1 MNDIHDTLGG
11 GNPAPSTSSM
21 HPSYPPPHGPHP
33 ETTEDLASLRAQLAD
48 TQTLISSSVSRVI
61 SLEGRLH
68 EQENVRREVE
78 ELRERLAMLAGQVE
92 YRSRLEEEDEASDDD
107 DKPAAD
113 DDDDEE
119 AEDDDDTR
127 SISTV
132 RASSSSTSRRKR
144 NGGRKQQQQRQR
156 GGGANG
162 RLTGAEEDGNDNDN
176 DNETRDA
183 QDTDDGE
190 HERGRPVTPEPGSQ
204 PREASAPH
212 RLRAADPERADDE
225 SAGLLQQ
232 QLVQQLADTQR
243 VLAHNTTLVARL
255 DTLHSELD
263 GVLEVSRSLRTQHE
277 SALSTVT
284 LLESRVAELE
294 GKVTEA
300 EGKWA
305 VWKQTMEDT
314 WRRERESWNS
324 ERERMK
330 SVVKEWEEAKRRAE
344 EEEEE
349 RRLNEEEGPD
359 DLGWMADGG
368 SGGGDGSNSSSG
380 GPGGSASSSGG
391 SGAFDGSEGG
401 GTLQGGQARF
411 LARHG
416 HDRSG
421 SPTPNASPDTK
432 GRYSSLRHLLNPL
445 GGGGPANGRTAHAR
459 GSVPSSFLRRGG
471 GVEPAVGTSN
481 GNGAPGPSSD
491 GTGSADADGGGGHPL
506 RKSASASTIKA
517 PSPAFGG
524 RPGAAKDELVES
536 GAGVSEEDGR
546 QTERAG
552 LAASAVATP
561 PSPSLSSSQLQGC
574 LVVGVAVVAIA
585 LNYDRLAG
593 FVRS

>member
-48 TQTLISSSVSRVI
+48 TQSLISSSVSRVI

-92 YRSRLEEEDEASDDD
+92 YRSRLEEVDASDDD
-107 DKPAAD
+107 KAAD
-113 DDDDEE
+113 DDEDVE

-127 SISTV
+127 SISTIK
-132 RASSSSTSRRKR
+132 ASPRR
-144 NGGRKQQQQRQR
+144 NGGRKQQRKSSAR
-156 GGGANG
+156 VNG
-162 RLTGAEEDGNDNDN
+162 RPDAEDDDDDDENSSLAARGERTFED
-176 DNETRDA
+176 
-183 QDTDDGE
+183 DDDE

-204 PREASAPH
+204 PRETIVPH
-212 RLRAADPERADDE
+212 RHRAADPEREDVDDDLD
-225 SAGLLQQ
+225 GLLQQ

-263 GVLEVSRSLRTQHE
+263 GVLEASRSLRTQHE

-305 VWKQTMEDT
+305 VWKQTMENT
-314 WRRERESWNS
+314 WRRERESWES

-368 SGGGDGSNSSSG
+368 EGGRSPDGHGGSTSSTSAAGLSDAGGGDG
-380 GPGGSASSSGG
+380 
-391 SGAFDGSEGG
+391 G
-401 GTLQGGQARF
+401 GTIQGGQARF

-416 HDRSG
+416 QGGPLDRSG

-445 GGGGPANGRTAHAR
+445 GSSGSPPNGKGGHAR

-471 GVEPAVGTSN
+471 AGADAPVGSASN
-481 GNGAPGPSSD
+481 GVPSGRSGDGAGPDVFDGSS
-491 GTGSADADGGGGHPL
+491 SGGHPL
-506 RKSASASTIKA
+506 RKTTSASTIKA
-517 PSPAFGG
+517 PSPGG
-524 RPGAAKDELVES
+524 SRPGAAVDQPSAAQCGS
-536 GAGVSEEDGR
+536 GDDVR

-552 LAASAVATP
+552 LASAAEVAAAKP
-561 PSPSLSSSQLQGC
+561 VVALSSSQLQGF
-574 LVVGVAVVAIA
+574 LVVGVAIAVAV
-585 LNYDRLAG
+585 NYDRLAG
-593 FVRS
+593 LVRS